1 MIKAP
6 LSNLDNSKLVI
17 KRVDKLK
24 MVVRA
29 NVKCK
34 REEERKK
41 SVGYRQLFLIRRIH
55 FTKGENLVNIF
66 IEFTLIVI
74 VRVS

>member
-41 SVGYRQLFLIRRIH
+41 SVGYII
-55 FTKGENLVNIF
+55 GIM
-66 IEFTLIVI
+66 
-74 VRVS
+74 SP